1 MSAFRPVLATSALAG
16 QRIWVT
22 GAGSGIGRAISVRLA
37 QLGADVGGCGRTEE
51 SLAGTAELV
60 RDAGGAFEFAVCDVR
75 DTAAAA
81 QALDTFASRGGLNG
95 LVNNA
100 GGQFHAHASEISAR
114 GFAAVV
120 DLNLN
125 AVFSLMR
132 AAHPWFARNRSNGG
146 EPQGGAVV
154 NLSISPVERGGMG
167 LAHSVAARSGVAGLA
182 RALALE
188 WGSERIRVNCVAP
201 GAVDT
206 EAFLAKS
213 TPALARA
220 LGAATP
226 LGRNAGGDEVAELAA
241 FLLSPAGALIT
252 GQVLRIDG
260 GMFLG
265 APLDLRP
272 AHAAQAV
279 AHATEEV
286 ATWP

>member
-1 MSAFRPVLATSALAG
+1 MSDFRPVLAAGALAG
-16 QRIWVT
+16 QRVWVT
-22 GAGSGIGRAISVRLA
+22 GAGSGIGRAIAVRLA

-51 SLAGTAELV
+51 SLAGTAVLV
-60 RDAGGAFEFAVCDVR
+60 RDAGGAFDFAVCDVR

-81 QALDTFASRGGLNG
+81 QALDAFAARGGLHG

-100 GGQFHAHASEISAR
+100 GGQFHAHASDISAC

-132 AAHPWFARNRSNGG
+132 AAHPWFARNRTAGG
-146 EPQGGAVV
+146 EAAGGAVV

-188 WGSERIRVNCVAP
+188 WGGERIRVNCIAP

-213 TPALARA
+213 TPESARA

-226 LGRNAGGDEVAELAA
+226 LGRNAGCDEVAELTA
-241 FLLSPAGALIT
+241 FLLGPAGALIT

-265 APLDLRP
+265 APLDVRP
-272 AHAAQAV
+272 ARAP
-279 AHATEEV
+279 HATAPALIEEV
-286 ATWP
+286 AA

>member
-1 MSAFRPVLATSALAG
+1 MSGFRPVLAAGALCG
-16 QRIWVT
+16 QRVWVT
-22 GAGSGIGRAISVRLA
+22 GAGSGIGRAIAVRLA
-37 QLGADVGGCGRTEE
+37 QLSADVGGCGRTEE
-51 SLAGTAELV
+51 SLAGTAALV
-60 RDAGGAFEFAVCDVR
+60 RDAGGAFDFAVCDVR
-75 DTAAAA
+75 DTAAAT
-81 QALDTFASRGGLNG
+81 QALDAFAARGGLHG

-100 GGQFHAHASEISAR
+100 GGQFHAHASDISAR

-132 AAHPWFARNRSNGG
+132 AAYPWFARNRTAGG
-146 EPQGGAVV
+146 EAAGGAVV

-188 WGSERIRVNCVAP
+188 WGGERIRVNCIAP

-206 EAFLAKS
+206 DAFLAKS
-213 TPALARA
+213 TPESARA

-226 LGRNAGGDEVAELAA
+226 LGRNAGCDEVAELTA
-241 FLLSPAGALIT
+241 FLLSPASALIT

-265 APLDLRP
+265 APLDVRP
-272 AHAAQAV
+272 ARAS
-279 AHATEEV
+279 HATAPAPIEEV
-286 ATWP
+286 AS